1 MISDGTQLKLVG
13 RRIWVA
19 GHRGMVGAAVVR
31 RLSAY
36 DVELLTVDRAE
47 LDLRD
52 SASVHTWVANHRPE
66 IVVLA
71 AARVG
76 GIRANDSYPVDFLFD
91 NLAIQQAVI
100 GAAARFGVAKLM
112 VLGSSC
118 IYPRQAPQPI
128 APSNLLTG
136 PLEPTNQWYAVA
148 KIAGIKLAEAFRH
161 QHGLDF
167 ISAIPTSL
175 YGPGDN
181 FDSQGGHVIP
191 GLIRK
196 AHEAKRDGAPEITVW
211 GTGTPLREFL
221 HVDDLADAL
230 VMLLERYSAP
240 EPINVGS
247 GQEISILELADAVCR
262 TVGFEGALC
271 FDTSRPDGMP
281 RKLIDSSVLATL
293 GWRPRIDLKT
303 GLDDLYRW
311 FLMNVADQVHP

>member
-1 MISDGTQLKLVG
+1 MVLDGTELKLLG

-19 GHRGMVGAAVVR
+19 GHRGMVGSAVVR
-31 RLSAY
+31 RLSAC
-36 DVELLTVDRAE
+36 DVELLTLDRAD

-52 SASVHTWVANHRPE
+52 SSSVHAWVASNRPE
-66 IVVLA
+66 IIVLA

-76 GIRANDSYPVDFLFD
+76 GIRANDTYPVDFLFD

-100 GAAARFGVAKLM
+100 GAAARYGVAKLM

-118 IYPRQAPQPI
+118 IYPRQAAQPI
-128 APSNLLTG
+128 APSDLLTG
-136 PLEPTNQWYAVA
+136 PFEPTNQWYAVA
-148 KIAGIKLAEAFRH
+148 KIAGIKLAEAFRR

-167 ISAIPTSL
+167 ISVIPTSL

-181 FDSQGGHVIP
+181 FDLQGGHVIP
-191 GLIRK
+191 ALIRK
-196 AHEAKRDGAPEITVW
+196 AHEAKRNNATEITVW
-211 GTGTPLREFL
+211 GTGEPLREFL

-240 EPINVGS
+240 DPINVGS
-247 GQEISILELADAVCR
+247 GEEISIRELAEAACR
-262 TVGFEGALC
+262 TVGFEGDIR

-293 GWRPRIDLKT
+293 GWRRRIDLKT

-311 FLMNVADQVHP
+311 FLANVSDQVHS

>member
-1 MISDGTQLKLVG
+1 MILDGTELNLLG

-19 GHRGMVGAAVVR
+19 GHRGMVGSAVVR
-31 RLSAY
+31 RLSTC
-36 DVELLTVDRAE
+36 DVELLTVDRAD

-52 SASVHTWVANHRPE
+52 SSAVQTWVANHRPE

-76 GIRANDSYPVDFLFD
+76 GIRANDAYPVDFLFD

-100 GAAARFGVAKLM
+100 GAAARYGVAKLM

-128 APSNLLTG
+128 APSDLLTG
-136 PLEPTNQWYAVA
+136 PFEPTNQWYGVA
-148 KIAGIKLAEAFRH
+148 KIAGIKLAEAFRR

-167 ISAIPTSL
+167 ISVIPTSL

-181 FDSQGGHVIP
+181 FDLQGGHVIP
-191 GLIRK
+191 ALIRK
-196 AHEAKRDGAPEITVW
+196 AHEAKRNDATEITVW
-211 GTGTPLREFL
+211 GTGEPLREFL

-240 EPINVGS
+240 DPINVGS
-247 GQEISILELADAVCR
+247 GEEISIRELAEAACR
-262 TVGFEGALC
+262 TVGFEGDIR

-293 GWRPRIDLKT
+293 GWRRRIDLKT
-303 GLDDLYRW
+303 GLDDLYSW
-311 FLMNVADQVHP
+311 FLANVSDQVHS